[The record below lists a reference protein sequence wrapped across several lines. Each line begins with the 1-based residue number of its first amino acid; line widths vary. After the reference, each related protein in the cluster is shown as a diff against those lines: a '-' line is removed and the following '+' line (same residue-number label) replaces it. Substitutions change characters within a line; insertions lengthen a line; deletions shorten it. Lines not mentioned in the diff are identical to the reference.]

1 MIINLMSLDILHNL
15 FWRSLFLIYYIL
27 IFPYPIFLG
36 WFMMVASIL
45 LDISPVKSVEPS
57 LHTIIQSVIFLSL
70 TLIDAIFSSS
80 LNAVN
85 PIVILK
91 SNYPILSD
99 YLNPILY
106 NYFISFL
113 HHIKSIIQLLWCWI
127 FLL

>member
-1 MIINLMSLDILHNL
+1 
-15 FWRSLFLIYYIL
+15 
-27 IFPYPIFLG
+27 
-36 WFMMVASIL
+36 MMVASIL